1 MGYLTCVESDVKQ
14 PSELLAGASRR
25 PVTTGQCDDRRWQRQ
40 AEGRLPQAATVRV
53 QVLLLLLLCCV
64 VLCCCICRVYA
75 RLRWAR
81 CSGCAPGQA
90 AAVDRG
96 RGVHATKVRHSERK
110 SGGRSSTTAEPGDQ
124 LGRVESRLIRLP
136 RCCSEAGKGQTRP
149 SLASVPSRCTE
160 IASWASCWCNWN
172 ECLESTRHRGLPARR

>member
-1 MGYLTCVESDVKQ
+1 MKQ

-64 VLCCCICRVYA
+64 VLCCVVVFAVFTHDYVGQGAVVA
-75 RLRWAR
+75 RRARQLRLT
-81 CSGCAPGQA
+81 G
-90 AAVDRG
+90 RG

-172 ECLESTRHRGLPARR
+172 ECLESTKHRGLPARR